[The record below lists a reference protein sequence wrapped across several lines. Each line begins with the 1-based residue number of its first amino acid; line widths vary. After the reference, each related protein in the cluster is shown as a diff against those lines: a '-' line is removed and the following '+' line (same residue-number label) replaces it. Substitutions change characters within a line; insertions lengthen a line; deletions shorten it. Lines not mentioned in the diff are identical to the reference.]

1 MRWVKNGSFYQL
13 RLCRGEEI
21 LTTLTRFVEQN
32 KIKSG
37 VLFGLGAGREFE
49 LGYYQLEKRVYHRCR
64 FKGEFEIASLVG
76 NIAWDDKKPV
86 CHCHIVLSDR
96 RMATCAGHLFAGTV
110 AATCEIAII
119 PGKRK
124 VVREP
129 DRKTALKLLKL

>member
-1 MRWVKNGSFYQL
+1 MRWVKNGSFFQL
-13 RLCRGEEI
+13 RLLRGEEI
-21 LTTLTRFVEQN
+21 LTTLNRFVQQN

-37 VLFGLGAGREFE
+37 VLFGLGAGLDFE
-49 LGYYQLEKRVYHRCR
+49 LGYYHLEKQVYYRR
-64 FKGEFEIASLVG
+64 RLKGEFEIASLIG

-110 AATCEIAII
+110 AATCEIAIL

-124 VVREP
+124 VIREP
-129 DRKTALKLLKL
+129 DQKTGLKLLKM